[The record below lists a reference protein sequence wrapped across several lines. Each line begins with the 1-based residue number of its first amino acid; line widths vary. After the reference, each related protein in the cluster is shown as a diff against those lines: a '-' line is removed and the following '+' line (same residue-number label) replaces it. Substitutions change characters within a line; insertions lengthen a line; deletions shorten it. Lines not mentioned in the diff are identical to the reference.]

1 MSNKETVQK
10 GLDARKNVK
19 AAEARAAQAEQ
30 NAAEA
35 NDDRIHEHLN
45 SRSDRQVWE
54 QERKALI
61 SQCEEAKEYIRKLL
75 AEIEAMRHE
84 ERDQA
89 KAREHLLVEL
99 AKASAAI
106 ILIYTVR
113 DLDLVA
119 YWLANGLIV
128 CSEVYLTALLVK
140 LLRKKK

>member
-1 MSNKETVQK
+1 MADMVKIA
-10 GLDARKNVK
+10 ARDSYGNT
-19 AAEARAAQAEQ
+19 
-30 NAAEA
+30 
-35 NDDRIHEHLN
+35 
-45 SRSDRQVWE
+45 
-54 QERKALI
+54 
-61 SQCEEAKEYIRKLL
+61 
-75 AEIEAMRHE
+75 
-84 ERDQA
+84 
-89 KAREHLLVEL
+89 LVEL